1 MSVLYGLGMDVLNRY
16 ASHTAGQSLR
26 NDIKL
31 HLMAKYSIQHFNDPI
46 LDDDVAKRSRRF
58 HGKSCRAKVE
68 RDLSKRLRSIA

>member
-1 MSVLYGLGMDVLNRY
+1 V
-16 ASHTAGQSLR
+16 
-26 NDIKL
+26 
-31 HLMAKYSIQHFNDPI
+31 HLMAKYSNQPFDDPI